1 MSIREEMYNLKTNRA
16 IGAEAEEYARKV
28 REEELGGALYDWLQG
43 AKQGAEEVGRAATQ
57 VGASVPADYL
67 DEQALEVPELDDS
80 GQAAVDWYEKA
91 TNTFKNET
99 VQPVAM
105 GAALLHPIGMAAMV
119 PFLIN
124 NTREDIEKV
133 GVSQAA
139 KNFAYNM
146 TPGTGFYDSLIS
158 DDPEYAEYRKQHP
171 LRAMF
176 SGLIQDADI
185 LAPAIHSAKY
195 VRKEYLMDVE
205 KKPAFEADKIVNAEY
220 LVNEKSA
227 VKEEPKKTNITQ
239 DIRKEMKELKKQA
252 KYSFADTEK
261 RSAMEDI
268 DITKNEKT
276 SKTIDDIIDEG
287 YKKTDRQN
295 DIFDDLNDANGVE
308 TPVINST
315 ITHRVSINDV
325 WSEANKLA
333 NARPNRLY
341 KASRTTLGY
350 YEPVQGGIRVKG
362 NQKFRT
368 LSHEIGHKLDAELGI
383 EGADA
388 ELIDNAKRKWQG
400 AYGDVND
407 PKYDY
412 VYRGE
417 GIAEFTKEYTLNP
430 EVARKNFPQYCK
442 LFEDAMG
449 QNPELKAQFDRYAN
463 TVRQWYNQSP
473 EMRAR
478 GANATEGDIKTPIMQ
493 KVNEKLNRLEETL
506 IDDTSAFRR
515 IIDTFTKITGIEV
528 SFDKN
533 PAEMAHA
540 LKSYTRSR
548 AQMMLG
554 LSKLSS
560 SAVMQA
566 LSKVWNIGLKE
577 VTLDDVFRPLEN
589 LAKSGKKLDV
599 LKRYGVKNW
608 HEAFSSYMIAL
619 HSLEVIN
626 VKNAARIEDLKV
638 SLGDA
643 EVRLEQAKTKLDSV
657 AEAADKAGVNAFI
670 LSDLVGRIKNNS
682 WTAGEILQSLE
693 FLKDI
698 ENSSRAKNIGDVD
711 AFNKAVNDLK
721 NACMDC
727 VKETQQVNSIN
738 KKIVDIT
745 EGRDDYIT
753 PVSRKDAD
761 EILKNA
767 PVEFRQAAEK
777 LSQYTSNML
786 AIGVHFGFID
796 EATAADFMT
805 KYPHYVPFTRDFSIE
820 GYIGAKGAS
829 GSNKYAN
836 IDQFFKKLSE
846 TGSDRTVKDP
856 IVSLTQQ
863 TIRLIDN
870 GERNMVAKAVVDLAN
885 RTDGTELADRVSGDK
900 SVTSQTFTVWVGGE
914 KQTWQATA
922 PGLYEALKLMNV
934 EDARLS
940 VNILDSIMKGAAT
953 TLRIGA
959 TQTPFFTLWNMAR
972 DILTASIQTKTGVNP
987 ASVLNALTG
996 FFKKNDEQLKA
1007 MFEAQGVPYATI
1019 FGDTKEITSTL
1030 KNKTTPQKY
1039 KSIYRKTVNAVSP
1052 IFEKFLEVNEAVELA
1067 PRFAEFKKAMEQGYS
1082 PMEAG
1087 AMARDITTDFSRS
1100 GSWGRFANRYAA
1112 FFNAALQGNVK
1123 FFKNFRER
1131 PIKTACLGVTYI
1143 TIPTLALWQMNHDKD
1158 WYRDLPFEEKMRNW
1172 FMEVNGVIY
1181 RYPKPEMLGTFF
1193 GSIPERVLDY
1203 VYDNDRDAGVL
1214 NETRDY
1220 TTKQIIPNLSP
1231 TAVLPIVEWLTNY
1244 SFFKNRPIVSAH
1256 DMKYTEPQDQ
1266 YDVYTSEVAKGIGQL
1281 TGKSPKLIDN
1291 TLRSVTGS
1299 MGNTVL
1305 LMVDSVLKDN
1315 QTPAKDPTDWTRFTR
1330 NKDNPNTRTASIF
1343 YNGLDRLAKKQN
1355 SGDKDAKR
1363 KYKGLLSA
1371 KKLIDAERTA
1381 IAEIRTDINKT
1392 GEQKRDEIKVRNAK
1406 INSIQRQAN
1415 IKYLGIKYI
1424 NAK

>member
-57 VGASVPADYL
+57 VGATVPADYL

-146 TPGTGFYDSLIS
+146 TPGTGFYDALIS

-195 VRKEYLMDVE
+195 VRKKYLMDVE

-220 LVNEKSA
+220 LVNEKPA
-227 VKEEPKKTNITQ
+227 VKEEPKKTNVKQ
-239 DIRKEMKELKKQA
+239 DIRKEMKEPGKEKKR
-252 KYSFADTEK
+252 SFAEVEK
-261 RSAMEDI
+261 RSPQEHLNI
-268 DITKNEKT
+268 DRNESV
-276 SKTIDDIIDEG
+276 SKKVDDIISKDVGEA
-287 YKKTDRQN
+287 KTQN
-295 DIFDDLNDANGVE
+295 AVIDDMTDVYGRE
-308 TPVINST
+308 TPVAPSN
-315 ITHRVSINDV
+315 ITTRVSINDV
-325 WSEANKLA
+325 WAGANKLA
-333 NARPNRLY
+333 NARPNRL
-341 KASRTTLGY
+341 TTRDQGVRGY
-350 YEPVQGGIRVKG
+350 FETIGRGIRTRGV
-362 NQKFRT
+362 QAFRV
-368 LSHEIGHKLDAELGI
+368 LSHELGHKLDADLKI
-383 EGADA
+383 YGADD
-388 ELIDNAKRKWQG
+388 ELINNAKRKWKG
-400 AYGDVND
+400 AYGDVNNPD
-407 PKYDY
+407 YDY

-417 GIAEFTKEYTLNP
+417 GIAEFTREYTLNP
-430 EVARKNFPQYCK
+430 EVARKNFPQYTD
-442 LFEDAMG
+442 LFETAISLD
-449 QNPELKAQFDRYAN
+449 PELKAQFDKYAN
-463 TVRQWYNQSP
+463 TVRQWYNQTP

-478 GANATEGDIKTPIMQ
+478 GSIAVEGDIKKTPLE
-493 KVNEKLNRLEETL
+493 VANNALNRLEETL
-506 IDDTSAFRR
+506 IDDTSAFKR
-515 IIDTFTKITGIEV
+515 IIDTFSKVTNTYIGFE
-528 SFDKN
+528 DN
-533 PAEMAHA
+533 PAEIANA
-540 LKSYTRSR
+540 LKSYGRSR
-548 AQMMLG
+548 AQMLLG
-554 LSKLSS
+554 LSKLSTK
-560 SAVMQA
+560 AVIDA
-566 LSKVWNIGLKE
+566 LREVWDTPLE
-577 VTLDDVFRPLEN
+577 YVTLDDVFRPLEN

-599 LKRYGVKNW
+599 LKRYGVENW
-608 HEAFSSYMIAL
+608 HEAFSSYMTAL
-619 HSLEVIN
+619 HSLEIIK
-626 VKNAARIEDLKV
+626 VKNAARIEELKDNRTTVKKKLDEV
-638 SLGDA
+638 SKLLTEIEQEYHNAGGDKSALFPLVLIQSIGTNREFSRFIKNLRKKKVQKNVTDMVAFDKIIDRFSKSLADYINLQREMNKIGDA
-643 EVRLEQAKTKLDSV
+643 
-657 AEAADKAGVNAFI
+657 I
-670 LSDLVGRIKNNS
+670 
-682 WTAGEILQSLE
+682 
-693 FLKDI
+693 
-698 ENSSRAKNIGDVD
+698 
-711 AFNKAVNDLK
+711 
-721 NACMDC
+721 
-727 VKETQQVNSIN
+727 
-738 KKIVDIT
+738 KKIED
-745 EGRDDYIT
+745 GLDDYTT
-753 PVSRKDAD
+753 PTSRNDATV
-761 EILKNA
+761 ILDNA
-767 PVEFRQAAEK
+767 PVEFRQAAKEMTK
-777 LSQYTSNML
+777 YTANLL
-786 AIGVHFGFID
+786 AIGVHYGFID
-796 EATAADFMT
+796 DGTAIEFMT
-805 KYPHYVPFTRDFSIE
+805 KYPNYVPFNRDFTTE
-820 GYIGAKGAS
+820 GYMGAT
-829 GSNKYAN
+829 GSANANKLAN
-836 IDQFFKKLSE
+836 VDQFFKSLSE
-846 TGSDRTVKDP
+846 KGSDRTVKDP
-856 IVSLTQQ
+856 IVGLSQQ
-863 TIRLIDN
+863 TIRLINN
-870 GERNMVAKAVVDLAN
+870 GERNMVARAIIDIAKGDF
-885 RTDGTELADRVSGDK
+885 GSELAIRASGDK
-900 SVTSQTFTVWVGGE
+900 SVTSQTFTAWVDGK

-1039 KSIYRKTVNAVSP
+1039 KSIYRKTVDAVSP

-1131 PIKTACLGVTYI
+1131 PIKTACLGVTYV

-1231 TAVLPIVEWLTNY
+1231 TAVLPIIEWRINY

-1305 LMVDSVLKDN
+1305 LMVDSVLKAN

-1363 KYKGLLSA
+1363 KYKGMLSA

-1381 IAEIRTDINKT
+1381 IAKIRKDANKT

-1406 INSIQRQAN
+1406 INAIQRQAN
-1415 IKYLGIKYI
+1415 IKYLNIKYI

>member
-57 VGASVPADYL
+57 VGATVPADYL

-146 TPGTGFYDSLIS
+146 TPGTGFYDALIS

-195 VRKEYLMDVE
+195 VRKKYLMDVE

-220 LVNEKSA
+220 LVNEKPA
-227 VKEEPKKTNITQ
+227 VKEELKQTNVTQ
-239 DIRKEMKELKKQA
+239 DIRKEMKEPKKQA

-261 RSAMEDI
+261 RSAMEDM

-276 SKTIDDIIDEG
+276 SKTIDDIVDEG

-295 DIFDDLNDANGVE
+295 AIFDDLNDANGVE

-388 ELIDNAKRKWQG
+388 ELIGNAKRKWQG

-442 LFEDAMG
+442 LFEDAME

-560 SAVMQA
+560 SAVMQS

-786 AIGVHFGFID
+786 AIGVHFGFIN

-1019 FGDTKEITSTL
+1019 FGDTKEVTSTL

-1039 KSIYRKTVNAVSP
+1039 KSIYRKTVDAVSP

-1131 PIKTACLGVTYI
+1131 PIKTACLGVTYV

-1193 GSIPERVLDY
+1193 GSIPERVLDC

-1220 TTKQIIPNLSP
+1220 TTNQIIPNLSP
-1231 TAVLPIVEWLTNY
+1231 TAVLPIIEWRANF

-1291 TLRSVTGS
+1291 SLRSVTGS

-1363 KYKGLLSA
+1363 RYKGMLSA

-1381 IAEIRTDINKT
+1381 IAKIRKDANKT

-1406 INSIQRQAN
+1406 INAIQRQAN
-1415 IKYLGIKYI
+1415 IKYLNIKYI

>member
-57 VGASVPADYL
+57 VGATVPADYL

-91 TNTFKNET
+91 TDTFKNET

-185 LAPAIHSAKY
+185 LAPVIHSAKY
-195 VRKEYLMDVE
+195 VRKKYLMDVE

-220 LVNEKSA
+220 LVNEKPA
-227 VKEEPKKTNITQ
+227 VKEEPKKTNVKQ
-239 DIRKEMKELKKQA
+239 DIRKEMKEPGKEKKR
-252 KYSFADTEK
+252 SFAEVEK
-261 RSAMEDI
+261 RSPQEHLNI
-268 DITKNEKT
+268 DRNESV
-276 SKTIDDIIDEG
+276 SKKVDDIISKGVKEV
-287 YKKTDRQN
+287 KTQN
-295 DIFDDLNDANGVE
+295 AVIDDMTDVYGRE
-308 TPVINST
+308 TPVAPSN
-315 ITHRVSINDV
+315 ITTRVSINDV
-325 WSEANKLA
+325 WAEVNKLA
-333 NARPNRLY
+333 NARPNRL
-341 KASRTTLGY
+341 TTRDQGVRGY
-350 YEPVQGGIRVKG
+350 FENIGRGIRTRGV
-362 NQKFRT
+362 QSFRV
-368 LSHEIGHKLDAELGI
+368 LSHELGHKLDADLKI
-383 EGADA
+383 YGADD
-388 ELIDNAKRKWQG
+388 ELINNAKRKWKG

-407 PKYDY
+407 PDYDY

-417 GIAEFTKEYTLNP
+417 GIAEFTREYTLNP
-430 EVARKNFPQYCK
+430 EVARKNFPKYTD
-442 LFEDAMG
+442 LFETAISLD
-449 QNPELKAQFDRYAN
+449 PELKAQFDKYAN
-463 TVRQWYNQSP
+463 TVRQWYNQTP

-478 GANATEGDIKTPIMQ
+478 GSIAAEGDIKKTPLE
-493 KVNEKLNRLEETL
+493 VSNNTLNRLEETL
-506 IDDTSAFRR
+506 IDDTSAFKR
-515 IIDTFTKITGIEV
+515 IIDTFSKVTNTYIGFE
-528 SFDKN
+528 DN
-533 PAEMAHA
+533 PAEIAHA
-540 LKSYTRSR
+540 LKSYGRSR
-548 AQMMLG
+548 AQMLLG
-554 LSKLSS
+554 LSKLSTK
-560 SAVMQA
+560 AVIDA
-566 LSKVWNIGLKE
+566 LREVWDAPLE
-577 VTLDDVFRPLEN
+577 YVTLDDVFRPLEN

-599 LKRYGVKNW
+599 LKRYGVENW
-608 HEAFSSYMIAL
+608 HEAFSSYMTAL
-619 HSLEVIN
+619 HSLEIIK
-626 VKNAARIEDLKV
+626 VKNAARIEELKDSRTIV
-638 SLGDA
+638 
-643 EVRLEQAKTKLDSV
+643 KKKLDEVSTLLTEIEQEYHN
-657 AEAADKAGVNAFI
+657 AGGDKSA
-670 LSDLVGRIKNNS
+670 LSPLVLIQAVGTKREFSRFIKNLRKK
-682 WTAGEILQSLE
+682 EVQ
-693 FLKDI
+693 
-698 ENSSRAKNIGDVD
+698 KNVTDMA
-711 AFNKAVNDLK
+711 AFNKIIDRFSKSLADYMNLQREMNKIGD
-721 NACMDC
+721 A
-727 VKETQQVNSIN
+727 I
-738 KKIVDIT
+738 KKIED
-745 EGRDDYIT
+745 GLDDYTT
-753 PVSRKDAD
+753 PISRNDATV
-761 EILKNA
+761 ILNNA
-767 PVEFRQAAEK
+767 PVEFKQAAKELTK
-777 LSQYTSNML
+777 YTANLL
-786 AIGVHFGFID
+786 AIGVHYGFID
-796 EATAADFMT
+796 DDTAIEFMT
-805 KYPHYVPFTRDFSIE
+805 KYPNYVPFNRDFSTE
-820 GYIGAKGAS
+820 GYIGS
-829 GSNKYAN
+829 TGSANANKLAN
-836 IDQFFKKLSE
+836 VDQFFKSLSE
-846 TGSDRTVKDP
+846 KGSDRTVKDP
-856 IVSLTQQ
+856 IVGLSQQ
-863 TIRLIDN
+863 TIRLINN
-870 GERNMVAKAVVDLAN
+870 GERNMVARAVIDIAKGDL
-885 RTDGTELADRVSGDK
+885 GSELAIIASGDK
-900 SVTSQTFTVWVGGE
+900 SVTSQTFTAWVDGK

-1039 KSIYRKTVNAVSP
+1039 KSIYRKTVDAVSP

-1131 PIKTACLGVTYI
+1131 PIKTACLGVTYV

-1363 KYKGLLSA
+1363 RYKGMLSA

-1381 IAEIRTDINKT
+1381 IAQIRKDANKT
-1392 GEQKRDEIKVRNAK
+1392 GEQKRDEIKVKNAK
-1406 INSIQRQAN
+1406 INAIQRQAN
-1415 IKYLGIKYI
+1415 IKYLNIKYI
-1424 NAK
+1424 NTK

>member
-57 VGASVPADYL
+57 VGATVPADYL

-146 TPGTGFYDSLIS
+146 TPGTGFYDALIS

-195 VRKEYLMDVE
+195 VRKKYLMDVE

-220 LVNEKSA
+220 LVNEKPA

-239 DIRKEMKELKKQA
+239 DIRKEMKEPSKEKKPNFT
-252 KYSFADTEK
+252 KDTE
-261 RSAMEDI
+261 RNAMESMNI
-268 DITKNEKT
+268 EKDEKV
-276 SKTIDDIIDEG
+276 SKEVDDIIKKDMEG
-287 YKKTDRQN
+287 ADKQN
-295 DIFDDLNDANGVE
+295 LLHDDLLDINGVE
-308 TPVINST
+308 TPVAQST
-315 ITHRVSINDV
+315 ITTRVSLNDV
-325 WSEANKLA
+325 WAEANKLA
-333 NARPNRLY
+333 NARPNRMTTRS
-341 KASRTTLGY
+341 KSTLGY
-350 YEPVQGGIRVKG
+350 FETLGRGIRTRGV
-362 NQKFRT
+362 QVFRV
-368 LSHEIGHKLDAELGI
+368 LSHELGHKLDADLGI
-383 EGADA
+383 MGADQ
-388 ELIDNAKRKWQG
+388 ELIKNAKRKWQG
-400 AYGDVND
+400 AYGDVNN
-407 PKYDY
+407 PAYDH

-430 EVARKNFPQYCK
+430 DIARNNFPQYCK

-449 QNPELKAQFDRYAN
+449 QNPELKAQFDKYTN
-463 TVRQWYNQSP
+463 TVRQWYNQTP

-478 GANATEGDIKTPIMQ
+478 GVVSIEGDVKKSLLEKT
-493 KVNEKLNRLEETL
+493 NEGLNRLEETL
-506 IDDTSAFRR
+506 IDDTSSFRR
-515 IIDTFTKITGIEV
+515 IIKTFEDITGSKVAFE
-528 SFDKN
+528 DN

-540 LKSYTRSR
+540 LKSYARSR
-548 AQMMLG
+548 AQMLLG
-554 LSKLSS
+554 LSKLSTK
-560 SAVMQA
+560 AVIDA
-566 LSKVWNIGLKE
+566 LRKVWEVPLDY
-577 VTLDDVFRPLEN
+577 VTLDDVFKPLET

-599 LKRYGVKNW
+599 LKSYGVKNW
-608 HEAFSSYMIAL
+608 HEAFSSYMTAL
-619 HSLEVIN
+619 HSLEIIN
-626 VKNAARIEDLKV
+626 IKNSEALAVLRDSLVPYQEKLNIVYQALDDVKKTAYSVGFNSILLDKFVDELKAGKYTRLSALKFINKMRDTAKARAQDMKSFDAAYANLKQTTAEFFNNKEQIDKINGTITEIEDGRNDYTTPLKR
-638 SLGDA
+638 DEA
-643 EVRLEQAKTKLDSV
+643 FEVIYK
-657 AEAADKAGVNAFI
+657 
-670 LSDLVGRIKNNS
+670 
-682 WTAGEILQSLE
+682 
-693 FLKDI
+693 
-698 ENSSRAKNIGDVD
+698 
-711 AFNKAVNDLK
+711 
-721 NACMDC
+721 
-727 VKETQQVNSIN
+727 
-738 KKIVDIT
+738 
-745 EGRDDYIT
+745 
-753 PVSRKDAD
+753 
-761 EILKNA
+761 A
-767 PVEFRQAAEK
+767 PVELRQAARE
-777 LSQYTSNML
+777 LSKYTSNML
-786 AIGVHFGFID
+786 AIAVHYGFID
-796 EATAADFMT
+796 DKTALEFMT
-805 KYPHYVPFTRDFSIE
+805 RYPNYVPFNRDFTIE
-820 GYIGAKGAS
+820 GYMGAKGA
-829 GSNKYAN
+829 GGTNKFADV
-836 IDQFFKKLSE
+836 DQFFKRLSE
-846 TGSDRTVKDP
+846 KGSDRTVKDP
-856 IVSLTQQ
+856 IVGLSQQ
-863 TIRLIDN
+863 TIRLINN
-870 GERNMVAKAVVDLAN
+870 GERNMVARAVIDIAKG
-885 RTDGTELADRVSGDK
+885 DFGSELAIRASGDK
-900 SVTSQTFTVWVGGE
+900 SVTSQTFTAWVGGK

-1039 KSIYRKTVNAVSP
+1039 KSIYRKTVDVVSP

-1131 PIKTACLGVTYI
+1131 PIKTACLGVTYV

-1363 KYKGLLSA
+1363 RYKGMLSA

-1381 IAEIRTDINKT
+1381 IAQIRKDANKT
-1392 GEQKRDEIKVRNAK
+1392 GEQKRDEIKVKNAK
-1406 INSIQRQAN
+1406 INAIQRQAN
-1415 IKYLGIKYI
+1415 IKYLNIKYI

>member
-57 VGASVPADYL
+57 VGATVPADYL

-158 DDPEYAEYRKQHP
+158 DDPDYAEFRKQHP

-195 VRKEYLMDVE
+195 VRKKYLMDVE

-220 LVNEKSA
+220 LVNEKPA

-239 DIRKEMKELKKQA
+239 DIRKEMKEPKKQA

-261 RSAMEDI
+261 RSAMEDM

-295 DIFDDLNDANGVE
+295 AIFDDLNDANGVE

-315 ITHRVSINDV
+315 VTHRVSINDV

-442 LFEDAMG
+442 LFEDAME
-449 QNPELKAQFDRYAN
+449 QNPELKTQFDRYAN

-515 IIDTFTKITGIEV
+515 IIDTFTKITSIEV

-619 HSLEVIN
+619 HSLEIIN

-711 AFNKAVNDLK
+711 AFNKAVDDLK

-738 KKIVDIT
+738 KKIADIT

-1039 KSIYRKTVNAVSP
+1039 KSIYRKTVDAVSP

-1131 PIKTACLGVTYI
+1131 PIKTACLGVTYV

-1363 KYKGLLSA
+1363 RYKGLLSA

-1381 IAEIRTDINKT
+1381 IAQIRKDANKT
-1392 GEQKRDEIKVRNAK
+1392 GEQKRDEIKVKNAK
-1406 INSIQRQAN
+1406 INAIQRQAN
-1415 IKYLGIKYI
+1415 IKYLNIKYI

>member
-57 VGASVPADYL
+57 VGATVPADYL

-91 TNTFKNET
+91 TDTFKNET

-195 VRKEYLMDVE
+195 VRKKYLMDVE

-220 LVNEKSA
+220 LVNEKPA

-239 DIRKEMKELKKQA
+239 DIRKEMKEPKKQA

-261 RSAMEDI
+261 RSAMEDM

-295 DIFDDLNDANGVE
+295 AIFDDLNDANGVE

-388 ELIDNAKRKWQG
+388 ELIDNSKRKWQG

-442 LFEDAMG
+442 LFEDAME

-515 IIDTFTKITGIEV
+515 IIVPFTNITGIEV

-533 PAEMAHA
+533 PAEMTHA

-566 LSKVWNIGLKE
+566 
-577 VTLDDVFRPLEN
+577 
-589 LAKSGKKLDV
+589 
-599 LKRYGVKNW
+599 
-608 HEAFSSYMIAL
+608 
-619 HSLEVIN
+619 
-626 VKNAARIEDLKV
+626 
-638 SLGDA
+638 
-643 EVRLEQAKTKLDSV
+643 
-657 AEAADKAGVNAFI
+657 
-670 LSDLVGRIKNNS
+670 
-682 WTAGEILQSLE
+682 
-693 FLKDI
+693 
-698 ENSSRAKNIGDVD
+698 
-711 AFNKAVNDLK
+711 
-721 NACMDC
+721 
-727 VKETQQVNSIN
+727 
-738 KKIVDIT
+738 
-745 EGRDDYIT
+745 
-753 PVSRKDAD
+753 
-761 EILKNA
+761 
-767 PVEFRQAAEK
+767 
-777 LSQYTSNML
+777 
-786 AIGVHFGFID
+786 
-796 EATAADFMT
+796 
-805 KYPHYVPFTRDFSIE
+805 
-820 GYIGAKGAS
+820 
-829 GSNKYAN
+829 
-836 IDQFFKKLSE
+836 
-846 TGSDRTVKDP
+846 
-856 IVSLTQQ
+856 
-863 TIRLIDN
+863 
-870 GERNMVAKAVVDLAN
+870 
-885 RTDGTELADRVSGDK
+885 
-900 SVTSQTFTVWVGGE
+900 
-914 KQTWQATA
+914 
-922 PGLYEALKLMNV
+922 
-934 EDARLS
+934 
-940 VNILDSIMKGAAT
+940 
-953 TLRIGA
+953 
-959 TQTPFFTLWNMAR
+959 
-972 DILTASIQTKTGVNP
+972 
-987 ASVLNALTG
+987 
-996 FFKKNDEQLKA
+996 
-1007 MFEAQGVPYATI
+1007 
-1019 FGDTKEITSTL
+1019 
-1030 KNKTTPQKY
+1030 
-1039 KSIYRKTVNAVSP
+1039 
-1052 IFEKFLEVNEAVELA
+1052 
-1067 PRFAEFKKAMEQGYS
+1067 
-1082 PMEAG
+1082 
-1087 AMARDITTDFSRS
+1087 
-1100 GSWGRFANRYAA
+1100 
-1112 FFNAALQGNVK
+1112 
-1123 FFKNFRER
+1123 
-1131 PIKTACLGVTYI
+1131 
-1143 TIPTLALWQMNHDKD
+1143 
-1158 WYRDLPFEEKMRNW
+1158 
-1172 FMEVNGVIY
+1172 
-1181 RYPKPEMLGTFF
+1181 
-1193 GSIPERVLDY
+1193 
-1203 VYDNDRDAGVL
+1203 
-1214 NETRDY
+1214 
-1220 TTKQIIPNLSP
+1220 
-1231 TAVLPIVEWLTNY
+1231 
-1244 SFFKNRPIVSAH
+1244 
-1256 DMKYTEPQDQ
+1256 
-1266 YDVYTSEVAKGIGQL
+1266 
-1281 TGKSPKLIDN
+1281 
-1291 TLRSVTGS
+1291 
-1299 MGNTVL
+1299 
-1305 LMVDSVLKDN
+1305 
-1315 QTPAKDPTDWTRFTR
+1315 
-1330 NKDNPNTRTASIF
+1330 
-1343 YNGLDRLAKKQN
+1343 
-1355 SGDKDAKR
+1355 
-1363 KYKGLLSA
+1363 
-1371 KKLIDAERTA
+1371 
-1381 IAEIRTDINKT
+1381 
-1392 GEQKRDEIKVRNAK
+1392 
-1406 INSIQRQAN
+1406 
-1415 IKYLGIKYI
+1415 
-1424 NAK
+1424 